1 MYIKKKFK
9 LNTSLMA
16 YKYIFQGGL
25 GGFGLELCDWLI
37 LRGARKLVLT
47 SRKGVSTGY
56 QAMKIKLW
64 QSYGAEINICQND
77 MATKE
82 DVRKL
87 LITAS
92 TMGPV
97 IAIFNLALVSNLLI
111 QKGEY
116 LFIFHDNILSNL
128 SETLPKN

>member
-1 MYIKKKFK
+1 M
-9 LNTSLMA
+9 
-16 YKYIFQGGL
+16 
-25 GGFGLELCDWLI
+25 GGFGLELSDWLI

-47 SRKGVSTGY
+47 SRKGVRTGY

-87 LITAS
+87 LIIAS

-97 IAIFNLALVSNLLI
+97 IAIFNLALVSNLFI
-111 QKGEY
+111 QKREF
-116 LFIFHDNILSNL
+116 LFTFHDNIRSNL
-128 SETLPKN
+128 FETLPKN